1 MNVLAQITATAQATT
16 TNDRGSVKKFVIATL
31 SFAKHNGLKLSN
43 AQVAELT
50 RSNVPNAK
58 TTAGSVAD
66 YVHKLN
72 TNLYDY
78 LTLDQASE
86 ALAAFDKGQDFTL
99 APTVVPEPTL
109 EITPEPEATDSCLS
123 QSQALARLNRVRKSR
138 GALPKNV

>member
-43 AQVAELT
+43 AQIAELT

-86 ALAAFDKGQDFTL
+86 VLASFDKGQDFTP
-99 APTVVPEPTL
+99 APTETAPEP
-109 EITPEPEATDSCLS
+109 TPEPEATDSCLS
-123 QSQALARLNRVRKSR
+123 QSQALTRLNRVRKSR